1 MKNKLLALVGI
12 FEFGKSS
19 YLLLLLLLLLLLFT
33 SGDVRDR
40 HVFKIKLFKN
50 NWIASNYY

>member
-12 FEFGKSS
+12 FEFGESS
-19 YLLLLLLLLLLLFT
+19 YLLLLLLFT
-33 SGDVRDR
+33 SGDVRAR

-50 NWIASNYY
+50 NWIALNC